1 MASLYRVVDM
11 QGVRRK
17 ENVLSVES
25 NIRDAWMEDIRM
37 EEIRIED
44 VVLKYN
50 FAEKFTKIKE
60 HMEACAEGEMTNESV
75 AMHLMHIAI
84 NNYKFL

>member
-1 MASLYRVVDM
+1 
-11 QGVRRK
+11 
-17 ENVLSVES
+17 
-25 NIRDAWMEDIRM
+25 M

-60 HMEACAEGEMTNESV
+60 HMEACAEEKMTNESV
-75 AMHLMHIAI
+75 AMHLIHIAI